1 MGDQSARDEA
11 TQGNDADGDRAG
23 EPSPGQEGQDVRSDI
38 VRQIVGGNAMI
49 SLLAVVLSLL
59 IGGVLIAFADA
70 NVREASTYFFSRP
83 GDMLGEAIESVR
95 AAYSA
100 LFRGAIFDWTQN
112 SFAGRVRPLTNSMVF
127 ATPLI
132 LAGLGIAV
140 AFRAGLFNIGAQG
153 QIIIGAIFASY
164 IGFAWDLPVGVHL
177 LLAIVGGA
185 VGGALWGAIPGVLK
199 ARFGAN
205 EVIVTIM
212 LNYIA
217 VYTISYTLKQTVFNP
232 GRSGQRSPA
241 VADSATYPLLIP
253 DWLVPGNSF
262 RLHWGFVVAVLAT
275 AAVWWLLERSTTG
288 FELRAAGANPHAAR
302 TAGMSVGK
310 VTVITMCVAG
320 ALAGLAATAQ
330 VLGTEGSLT
339 AGVAASYG
347 FDAITV
353 ALLGRSKPFGT
364 LLAGLLFGALK
375 SGGFL
380 MQAETQTPIDIILVV
395 QSIIVLLIAAP
406 PLIRAVFRLP
416 DPDRPSRRPTRPAKQ
431 EAAV

>member
-1 MGDQSARDEA
+1 MTEA
-11 TQGNDADGDRAG
+11 NTAPDTDSSQ
-23 EPSPGQEGQDVRSDI
+23 RSEI

-49 SLLAVVLSLL
+49 SLLAIVLSLL
-59 IGGVLIAFADA
+59 IGGVLIAFADES
-70 NVREASTYFFSRP
+70 VRESSSYFFSRP
-83 GDMLGEAIESVR
+83 GDLLGQAFEAVR
-95 AAYSA
+95 SAYSA
-100 LFRGAIFDWTQN
+100 LFRGSIFNWRQDT
-112 SFAGRVRPLTNSMVF
+112 FAAQVKPLTNSMVF

-153 QIIIGAIFASY
+153 QIIVGAICASY
-164 IGFAWDLPVGVHL
+164 IGFAWDLPVGLHL
-177 LLAIVGGA
+177 LLAMLGGAIGGA
-185 VGGALWGAIPGVLK
+185 VWGAIPGGLK

-217 VYTISYTLKQTVFNP
+217 VFLISYTLKQPVFNP

-241 VADSATYPLLIP
+241 IDQSAAYPLLIP

-262 RLHWGFVVAVLAT
+262 RLHWGFVVALIAT
-275 AAVWWLLERSTTG
+275 ALVWWLLERSTIG

-310 VTVITMCVAG
+310 IMVITMVIAG

-330 VLGTEGSLT
+330 VLGTERSLT

-353 ALLGRSKPFGT
+353 ALLGRSKPVGT

-406 PLIRAVFRLP
+406 PLIRAIFRLP
-416 DPDRPSRRPTRPAKQ
+416 DPDRPRHIPGRSKPA
-431 EAAV
+431 EAAA